1 MIEQNIS
8 LSLNVTQGSEQ
19 DRQKTAA
26 RFEKRQLNSKQRK
39 EIVLEKRAQ
48 AFKANAAQAID
59 TSTKTSG
66 GVVEFGNDT
75 PSVIKTKP
83 SKPATASAP
92 SGNNSSIN
100 QQNYAKKQQAFA
112 ARPKKMSSLFA
123 NNPSVPVIGQRLVN
137 PLNETVFT
145 GVSVDSIGLH
155 PHAVKNLADV
165 LHITEL
171 TTVQQRTVPVVLQG
185 RDVLVRS
192 QTGSGKTLA
201 YALPV
206 VQRLQELRPKLQR
219 DDGIRALVI
228 VPTRELAIQVYE
240 LFVKL
245 LKPYTWIVSGYLTG
259 GEKRKAEKA
268 RLRKGINILVGT
280 PGRLVDHLLHTDS
293 FKLDSV
299 RWLVLDEADRLFE
312 MGYEKDVQKIVD
324 VINAKGSSADGA
336 NNTATASGNPFAK
349 RDLTAVVAK
358 PAANSAD
365 AGDTER
371 LQSMLLSATLTAS
384 VRELAGLALK
394 DPLFIDT
401 TDVNADDIKRT
412 NAFAT
417 AVDEAVADEKICIPA
432 TVVQSYV
439 LVPPKLRLVTLAGLI
454 AVESQRA
461 AGGAPTKMLV
471 FLGSEQMVDF
481 HYDLMNEALTQ
492 KVLDSD
498 DEGLESDD
506 DESGGVAL
514 LKGTKKKS
522 KGKNGKAAKI
532 LDEYESDVE
541 DGDEPYLKG
550 VRFFK

>member
-1 MIEQNIS
+1 M
-8 LSLNVTQGSEQ
+8 
-19 DRQKTAA
+19 
-26 RFEKRQLNSKQRK
+26 
-39 EIVLEKRAQ
+39 
-48 AFKANAAQAID
+48 
-59 TSTKTSG
+59 
-66 GVVEFGNDT
+66 
-75 PSVIKTKP
+75 P
-83 SKPATASAP
+83 
-92 SGNNSSIN
+92 
-100 QQNYAKKQQAFA
+100 
-112 ARPKKMSSLFA
+112 SLFA
-123 NNPSVPVIGQRLVN
+123 NNPAVPVIGQRLVN
-137 PLNETVFT
+137 PLTETVFT
-145 GVSVDSIGLH
+145 GTSVASIAGLH
-155 PHAVKNLADV
+155 PHAIKNLADV

-206 VQRLQELRPKLQR
+206 VQRLQALRPKLQR

-293 FKLDSV
+293 FRLDAV
-299 RWLVLDEADRLFE
+299 KWLVLDEADRLFE

-324 VINAKGSSADGA
+324 VINGKGGVAA
-336 NNTATASGNPFAK
+336 AAAAAPASGGNPFAK
-349 RDLTAVVAK
+349 RDLTAVVAPQLPRK
-358 PAANSAD
+358 TRIAD
-365 AGDTER
+365 ADDAERENEEEELMPQR

-401 TDVNADDIKRT
+401 SDVNADDVKRT

-417 AVDEAVADEKICIPA
+417 AVDEAVADEKISLPS

-439 LVPPKLRLVTLAGLI
+439 LVPPKLRLVTLAGLV

-461 AGGAPTKMLV
+461 AKMLV

-498 DEGLESDD
+498 DEGVESDGD
-506 DESGGVAL
+506 DADAVMPKGG
-514 LKGTKKKS
+514 KKK
-522 KGKNGKAAKI
+522 KRGQNGKAAAKM
-532 LDEYESDVE
+532 LDEYESDAD
-541 DGDEPYLKG
+541 DGEEPYLKG